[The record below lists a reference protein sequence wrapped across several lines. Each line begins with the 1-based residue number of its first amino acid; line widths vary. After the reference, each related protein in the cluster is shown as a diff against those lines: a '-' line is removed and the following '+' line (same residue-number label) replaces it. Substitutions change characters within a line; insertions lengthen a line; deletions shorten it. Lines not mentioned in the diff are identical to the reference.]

1 MEIESAVVDFG
12 TQAVL
17 SYREICLTTQDDQIP
32 ELFFGRFIAPRL
44 ERRLACPVS
53 FEHQYETLAKRLG
66 VPKTSELTREF
77 GELRADL
84 LVDQEPPAVI
94 EFKIFREGTNVKSI
108 LSDQSRIE
116 KLARLCNIR
125 GFLGVMICQTTRIK
139 LQFRVQK
146 IEELV
151 RRKVHPGPAQHSVNG
166 EWEWCFGCL
175 ALQD

>member
-1 MEIESAVVDFG
+1 MEMESAVVEFG

-17 SYREICLTTQDDQIP
+17 SYREICLAKQDDQIP

-44 ERRLACPVS
+44 ELRLACPVS
-53 FEHQYETLAKRLG
+53 FEHQYEILATRLG
-66 VPKTSELTREF
+66 VQKTSELTREF
-77 GELRADL
+77 GELRADI
-84 LVDQEPPAVI
+84 LVDQTPPAVI
-94 EFKIFREGTNVKSI
+94 EFKIFREGTNVQSI

-125 GFLGVMICQTTRIK
+125 GFLGIMICETTRIK
-139 LQFRVQK
+139 LISRVQR

-151 RRKVHPGPAQHSVNG
+151 CRKVHPGPAQLSVNG
-166 EWEWCFGCL
+166 GWEWCFGCI